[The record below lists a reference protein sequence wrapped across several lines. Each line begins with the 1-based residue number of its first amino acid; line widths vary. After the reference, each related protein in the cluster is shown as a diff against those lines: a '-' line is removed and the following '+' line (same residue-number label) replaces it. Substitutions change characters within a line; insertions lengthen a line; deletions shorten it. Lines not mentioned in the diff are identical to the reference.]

1 MRETQNIEYKTIWK
15 DEYLKWICGFANAQG
30 GIIYIG
36 KDDDGNVVGVN
47 DLKKLSEDI
56 PNKVRDV
63 LGIMVDVNIYED
75 NGVEYLEI
83 NVPPYTNPINYK
95 GQYHYRSGSTKQ
107 ELKGEALNRFILRR
121 SGKNWDE
128 TPIKGLSIDELSEY
142 ALNRF
147 RKEAAKSN
155 RVDENV
161 LNDSTEI
168 LLEDLRLIDKE
179 TGCLSI
185 AAVLLFHPE
194 PEKYVRGAYIK
205 IGFFRSDNEDLA
217 FQDEIHPSK
226 PYNPSVANVLFR
238 CGDIESWGR
247 GYKRIIDAVSS
258 YKMLPPIVEIIS
270 GLMITYYADIK
281 SQLKAQKIDEKYF
294 PIIEFVVKN
303 GSITNSDVQ
312 KLLNTSK
319 ATAYRMLSQLSD
331 WLEINGVTG
340 KGTYYTFKGLTKGSK

>member
-1 MRETQNIEYKTIWK
+1 MNAVAHK
-15 DEYLKWICGFANAQG
+15 DYADA
-30 GIIYIG
+30 
-36 KDDDGNVVGVN
+36 
-47 DLKKLSEDI
+47 
-56 PNKVRDV
+56 
-63 LGIMVDVNIYED
+63 
-75 NGVEYLEI
+75 
-83 NVPPYTNPINYK
+83 
-95 GQYHYRSGSTKQ
+95 
-107 ELKGEALNRFILRR
+107 
-121 SGKNWDE
+121 
-128 TPIKGLSIDELSEY
+128 TPIQISVYPDHIVFWNPGRLP
-142 ALNRF
+142 
-147 RKEAAKSN
+147 
-155 RVDENV
+155 
-161 LNDSTEI
+161 
-168 LLEDLRLIDKE
+168 EDWTTVK
-179 TGCLSI
+179 
-185 AAVLLFHPE
+185 LF
-194 PEKYVRGAYIK
+194 EK
-205 IGFFRSDNEDLA
+205 
-217 FQDEIHPSK
+217 HPSK

-319 ATAYRMLSQLSD
+319 ATAYRMLSQLSN